1 MKRDLEARMN
11 LLLERLGIPLRAVWS
26 PDADSNDHARI
37 DVEEGLII
45 IYDVDEAEAMRSLFH
60 EILEYRIRGLI
71 NPYRRIINSL
81 IEAIEK
87 LVYFQKEKVLDQ
99 VMHDFIVWKEL
110 GEFPAP
116 INHRGERHERNR
128 N

>member
-1 MKRDLEARMN
+1 MTNLEERMN
-11 LLLERLGIPLRAVWS
+11 MILERLGIPLRAVWH
-26 PDADSNDHARI
+26 PDIDSNDHARI

-99 VMHDFIVWKEL
+99 VTHDFIVWKEL